1 MDLRTEHAHQLA
13 NFFWRRVAVRPK
25 FDIVADEVAD
35 ERDVESAPVGL
46 VVVEVNTAHL
56 VREVIGSLL
65 GIYPTPQKFYA
76 LVIAADAQISPPPG
90 PDSFAIF
97 TAVEL
102 SPDRV
107 AMRRK
112 GSDRN
117 FHEYQ
122 LTPEGWRFV
131 MPAVGVERW
140 PNTLN
145 NELLIS
151 LSCQP

>member
-76 LVIAADAQISPPPG
+76 LVIAADAQISPPAGPRQLRHLHRGGTQSGPG
-90 PDSFAIF
+90 GDA
-97 TAVEL
+97 
-102 SPDRV
+102 
-107 AMRRK
+107 
-112 GSDRN
+112 
-117 FHEYQ
+117 
-122 LTPEGWRFV
+122 PEG
-131 MPAVGVERW
+131 VGSQFPRVPTDTRGLDVRHARGRGRALAEH
-140 PNTLN
+140 P
-145 NELLIS
+145 E
-151 LSCQP
+151 